1 MQVFSDKYMLTKCS
15 KFSKWISV
23 SENILKCFNAVM
35 LVACDYRGKALISS
49 LHKTQSHSKTD
60 LRNLSLHKEDD
71 LQAHTE

>member
-1 MQVFSDKYMLTKCS
+1 
-15 KFSKWISV
+15 
-23 SENILKCFNAVM
+23 M